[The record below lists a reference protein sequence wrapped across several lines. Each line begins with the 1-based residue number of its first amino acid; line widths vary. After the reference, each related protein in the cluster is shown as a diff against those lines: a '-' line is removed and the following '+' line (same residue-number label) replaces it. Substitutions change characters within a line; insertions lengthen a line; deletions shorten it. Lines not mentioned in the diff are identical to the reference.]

1 MSSDPAQTG
10 NGPKDADREVD
21 ADASGNRR
29 TIVSY
34 EGCASDYARSTEP
47 APGSDRGTLARFL
60 EVLPAGRRVLEI
72 GSGPGWDADWLETQ
86 GARVRRTDAAA
97 AFVAIQKARGAA
109 AEPLDVVTDDLGGP
123 YAGVIA
129 LYVFQHVD
137 RPRLPDVL
145 AKISQAIIDGGAFL
159 FALREGRS
167 DLIEH
172 GSSNS
177 YYVAEWAKPD
187 LDEILCGLGFR
198 EAWSMSSEDA
208 DGRWLTILT
217 RKEGE

>member
-1 MSSDPAQTG
+1 MSNDPAQTG
-10 NGPKDADREVD
+10 NGPKGAGREVG
-21 ADASGNRR
+21 AHASGNRH

-47 APGSDRGTLARFL
+47 APGSDRRTLARFL
-60 EVLPAGRRVLEI
+60 EMLPTGGRVLEV
-72 GSGPGWDADWLETQ
+72 GSGPGWDADWLEAQ
-86 GARVRRTDAAA
+86 GVRMRRTDATL
-97 AFVAIQKARGAA
+97 AFVEIQKARGAA
-109 AEPLDVVTDDLGGP
+109 AELLDVVTDDLGGP
-123 YAGVIA
+123 YSGVIA
-129 LYVFQHVD
+129 LYVLQHVD

-145 AKISQAIIDGGAFL
+145 AKISKAVIDGGAFL
-159 FALREGRS
+159 LALREGRN

-198 EAWSMSSEDA
+198 ESWSTSSEDA

-217 RKEGE
+217 RKEAE